1 MAAGEGHPRR
11 YRVERLGR
19 HHDRAAFSCGEES
32 LDGYLRQRARQDD
45 ERNVARVF
53 VLFDDQDNRLAGFFT
68 LSAAAVQLENVPT
81 EARRKLPRFPLV
93 PVVLLGRLAT
103 DRGYQGRGL
112 DEALLFD
119 ALRRAF
125 EVGTEHIAATAGVVD
140 ALHDG
145 ARGFYERYGFRRFLD
160 DEYRL
165 YLPMETNGRVLI
177 QIGVRLRKARGRRV
191 ARGDRDLRDGAER
204 ARCYPGWFGR
214 LNRLFSIDP
223 RTGAVLGVG

>member
-1 MAAGEGHPRR
+1 MAEDEGHHRR

-19 HHDRAAFSCGEES
+19 QHDRAAFSCGEES

-53 VLFDDQDNRLAGFFT
+53 VLYDDQDNRLAGFFT
-68 LSAAAVQLENVPT
+68 LSAAAVQLENLPT
-81 EARRKLPRFPLV
+81 EARQKLPRYPLV

-103 DRGYQGRGL
+103 DRRYQGRGL
-112 DEALLFD
+112 GEALLFD

-125 EVGTEHIAATAGVVD
+125 EVGTEQIAATAVVVD

-145 ARGFYERYGFRRFLD
+145 ARSFYERYGFQRFLD

-165 YLPMETNGRVLI
+165 YLPMETIGRVL
-177 QIGVRLRKARGRRV
+177 GESGS
-191 ARGDRDLRDGAER
+191 E
-204 ARCYPGWFGR
+204 P
-214 LNRLFSIDP
+214 P
-223 RTGAVLGVG
+223 P